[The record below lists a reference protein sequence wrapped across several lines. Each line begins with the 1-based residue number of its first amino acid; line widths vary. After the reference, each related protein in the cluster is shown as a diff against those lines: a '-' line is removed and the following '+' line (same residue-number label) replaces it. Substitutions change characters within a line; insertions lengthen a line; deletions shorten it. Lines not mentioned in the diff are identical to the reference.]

1 MLKLFAKYGKDYKL
15 SIILAPIFKIFE
27 AIFGLIVPLVVK
39 NIIDKGIN
47 ESQGVNY
54 IIQQGLILLGL
65 AIVGFIMT
73 MVCQMLAVK
82 VSTAYAYSIRNDL
95 YKKIN
100 TLSYKE
106 LDDFTPSSLQ
116 TRLSSDVIQTQNAFA
131 MLLRLA
137 IRAPFI
143 IIGSVVMS
151 IFVSPSLCWI
161 FLVAGLLLGGVI
173 MVIGFISIPYNSK
186 IQSNLDTATNI
197 VNDNLTGV
205 RVVRAFN
212 KQEHEKKRYYFT
224 TATIQDISVRLAKIS
239 SLSNPLNT
247 LIINAGLIL
256 ILVFGSIN
264 VSNGSLTQGSIVSL
278 TNYMTQISQTVV
290 VVANLI
296 VIFSKGSSSAKRIW
310 EVLNSKSSLI
320 EGEKEVDTNK
330 EMVIDFKDVCFKY
343 NKDASNSISNFNY
356 QFKQGNVYGIIGGT
370 GSGKSTLMNLLC
382 HFYDVD
388 EGEVSINN
396 INIKEYKET
405 SVIDNIGLVSQN
417 PTLFSGTIDSN
428 LRFGDKNASDENI
441 KKAIEIGQSSNII
454 QAKGGLNSEIN
465 QGGKNLSGG
474 QRQRLTI
481 SRALVKDPK
490 IIILD
495 DASSALDF
503 ETDYKL
509 RKAIREISK
518 DKLVILIS
526 QRVNSIKDADHI
538 LVLDKGEL
546 VGSGIHSTLINS
558 CKVYKD
564 FCISQEV
571 L

>member
-47 ESQGVNY
+47 EGQGVNY

-65 AIVGFIMT
+65 AVVGFLMT

-143 IIGSVVMS
+143 IIGSVIMS

-173 MVIGFISIPYNSK
+173 MVIGFVSIPYNSK

-224 TATIQDISVRLAKIS
+224 TATIQDISIRLAKIS

-247 LIINAGLIL
+247 IIINAGLIL

-264 VSNGSLTQGSIVSL
+264 VASKSLTQGSIVSL
-278 TNYMTQISQTVV
+278 TNYMIQISQAVV

-310 EVLNSKSSLI
+310 EVLNSQSSLI
-320 EGEKEVDTNK
+320 EGEKEVDKNQ

-428 LRFGDKNASDENI
+428 LRFGDKDASDENI

-454 QAKGGLNSEIN
+454 QTKGGLSSAIN

-503 ETDYKL
+503 ETDFKL

-546 VGSGIHSTLINS
+546 VGSGQHSTLINS

>member
-1 MLKLFAKYGKDYKL
+1 MIKLFAKYGKDYKL
-15 SIILAPIFKIFE
+15 AIILAPIFKIFE

-39 NIIDKGIN
+39 NIIDNGIN
-47 ESQGVNY
+47 GNQGVNY
-54 IIQQGLILLGL
+54 IINQGLILLGL
-65 AIVGFIMT
+65 AVVGFLMT
-73 MVCQMLAVK
+73 MVCQALAVK
-82 VSTAYAYSIRNDL
+82 VSTEYAYSIRNDL

-100 TLSYKE
+100 SLSYKE
-106 LDDFTPSSLQ
+106 LDQFTPSSLQ

-131 MLLRLA
+131 MMLRLA

-151 IFVSPSLCWI
+151 IFVSPELCWI
-161 FLVAGLLLGGVI
+161 FLVSGLLLGGVI
-173 MVIGFISIPYNSK
+173 FVIGFVSIPYNSK

-197 VNDNLTGV
+197 VDDNLTGV

-212 KQEHEKKRYYFT
+212 KQDYEKKRYFKT
-224 TATIQDISVRLAKIS
+224 TATIQDISTRLAKLS

-247 LIINAGLIL
+247 VIINVGLIL
-256 ILVFGSIN
+256 ILVLGSVK
-264 VSNGSLTQGSIVSL
+264 VSTGNLTQGSIVSL

-296 VIFSKGSSSAKRIW
+296 VIFSKGSSSSKRIW
-310 EVLNSKSSLI
+310 EVLNASSSLK
-320 EGEKEVDTNK
+320 EGEEKLDKTKDIN
-330 EMVIDFKDVCFKY
+330 ITFKDVCFKY

-356 QFKQGNVYGIIGGT
+356 EFKQGEVYGIIGGT
-370 GSGKSTLMNLLC
+370 GAGKSTLMNLLC

-388 EGEVSINN
+388 EGEVSINGKN
-396 INIKEYKET
+396 IQSYKEE
-405 SVIDNIGLVSQN
+405 SIIDNIGLVSQN
-417 PTLFSGTIDSN
+417 PTLFSGTIESN
-428 LRFGDKNASDENI
+428 LKFAKQDASEADLQ
-441 KKAIEIGQSSNII
+441 KAIKIGQSENIV
-454 QAKGGLNSEIN
+454 QAKGGLEASIN

-503 ETDYKL
+503 ETDYNL

-526 QRVNSIKDADHI
+526 QRVNSIKDADQI

-546 VGSGIHSTLINS
+546 VGSGNHEQLKDNCLVYQEF
-558 CKVYKD
+558 CK
-564 FCISQEV
+564 SQEV

>member
-39 NIIDKGIN
+39 NIIDKGIDGN
-47 ESQGVNY
+47 QGVNY

-65 AIVGFIMT
+65 AVVGFLMT
-73 MVCQMLAVK
+73 MVCQILAVK

-161 FLVAGLLLGGVI
+161 FLVSGLLLGGVI
-173 MVIGFISIPYNSK
+173 FAIGFISIPYNSK
-186 IQSNLDTATNI
+186 IQSNLDIATNI

-224 TATIQDISVRLAKIS
+224 TATIQDISIRLAKIS

-247 LIINAGLIL
+247 VIINAGLIL
-256 ILVFGSIN
+256 ILVLGSIN
-264 VSNGSLTQGSIVSL
+264 FSSGSLTKGSIISL
-278 TNYMTQISQTVV
+278 TNYMTQISQAVV

-296 VIFSKGSSSAKRIW
+296 VIFSKGSSSSKRIW
-310 EVLNSKSSLI
+310 EVLNAKSSLI
-320 EGEKEVDTNK
+320 EGDKKVDNSQN
-330 EMVIDFKDVCFKY
+330 MVIDFKNVSFKY

-388 EGEVSINN
+388 EGEVSINDVN
-396 INIKEYKET
+396 VQEYEE
-405 SVIDNIGLVSQN
+405 SSIIDNIGLVSQN
-417 PTLFSGTIDSN
+417 PTLFSGTIESN
-428 LRFGDKNASDENI
+428 LKFAKKDASDENI
-441 KKAIEIGQSSNII
+441 QKAIEIGQSKNII
-454 QAKGGLNSEIN
+454 QAKGGLNAEIN

-509 RKAIREISK
+509 RKAVREISK

-526 QRVNSIKDADHI
+526 QRVNSIKDADQI

-546 VGSGIHSTLINS
+546 VGSGDHSSLINN

-564 FCISQEV
+564 FCTSQEV

>member
-47 ESQGVNY
+47 EGQGVNY

-65 AIVGFIMT
+65 AVVGFLMT

-143 IIGSVVMS
+143 IIGSVIMS

-224 TATIQDISVRLAKIS
+224 TATIQDISIRLAKIS

-247 LIINAGLIL
+247 IIINAGLIL

-264 VSNGSLTQGSIVSL
+264 VASKSLTQGSIVSL
-278 TNYMTQISQTVV
+278 TNYMIQISQAVV

-310 EVLNSKSSLI
+310 EVLNSQSSLI
-320 EGEKEVDTNK
+320 EGEKEVDKNQ

-428 LRFGDKNASDENI
+428 LRFGDKDASDENI

-454 QAKGGLNSEIN
+454 QAKGGLSSAIN

-503 ETDYKL
+503 ETDFKL

-546 VGSGIHSTLINS
+546 VGSGQHSTLINS